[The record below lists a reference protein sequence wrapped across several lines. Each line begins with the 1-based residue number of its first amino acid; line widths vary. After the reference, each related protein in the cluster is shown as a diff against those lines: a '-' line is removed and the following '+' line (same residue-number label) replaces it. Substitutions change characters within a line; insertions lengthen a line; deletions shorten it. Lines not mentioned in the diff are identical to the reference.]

1 MLAFIQHL
9 AIYCRK
15 CLYFLIY
22 LLFINLTY
30 AYNSSYRFLRMNLN
44 YNFRIY
50 SIQNRNY
57 NSVTLSFVIF
67 SPPRYLLPTI
77 IKRSRN
83 EIGIKKIYFAFT
95 KNILN
100 SIYTE
105 CVLLKR
111 ANQWKLCLGYI

>member
-15 CLYFLIY
+15 CLNFLIY
-22 LLFINLTY
+22 LSFWLLF
-30 AYNSSYRFLRMNLN
+30 NSSYRFFRMNLN
-44 YNFRIY
+44 YDFRIY